1 MVDNSC
7 TNVLTIICEDKP
19 NVIDSIINDEFSTDS
34 LPVKSYIVKIVGKY
48 GFVVEMNTN
57 WRPDTEWLNYLVKK
71 YPLIWIKNEWYEESG
86 MAGIYV
92 NGYLDGSV
100 VEPIDICWKELSK
113 ECKANILINVG
124 QTM

>member
-1 MVDNSC
+1 MVDDSC

-19 NVIDSIINDEFSTDS
+19 TMIDSIIKDEFSTDS
-34 LPVKSYIVKIVGKY
+34 LPVKSYKVKTRGHH

-71 YPLIWIKNEWYEESG
+71 YPLVWVKNEWYEESG

-100 VEPIDICWKELSK
+100 VEPIDIYWKELSK
-113 ECKANILINVG
+113 ECKANILIK
-124 QTM
+124 